1 MSYNTNFRETGL
13 PKPVL
18 FASKT
23 GAGTVIADPGAGKH
37 IIIYEFLASANT
49 TLKDGSGGTAYAI
62 NAPGGAAANLTGSI
76 KLEANLEVYSTDGNV
91 TITYTIV

>member
-1 MSYNTNFRETGL
+1 MSYNTNFRESGL

-18 FASKT
+18 WASKT
-23 GAGTVIADPGAGKH
+23 SAGTVISAPGAGKH
-37 IIIYEFLASANT
+37 IIIYDILASANT
-49 TLKDGSGGTAYAI
+49 TLKDGSGGTSYAI
-62 NAPGGAAANLTGSI
+62 NAPAGAANLTGGM